1 MSTNVMSWP
10 TTGAAGTHR
19 MPEDA
24 VVDLTHVRA
33 VLLDMDGTLVE
44 SDAAVERAWRAWA
57 REYGLAEQDTL
68 ALPHGHPSESPARRL
83 LPTLDD
89 DAVLLAAQ
97 RQLDLQYDDLSDVHA
112 MDGA

>member
-24 VVDLTHVRA
+24 LVDLTHVGA

-44 SDAAVERAWRAWA
+44 SDAAVERAWRAWG
-57 REYGLAEQDTL
+57 REDGVAEADAL
-68 ALPHGHPSESPARRL
+68 ALAHGHPADATARRL
-83 LPTLDD
+83 LPDLDD
-89 DAVLLAAQ
+89 DAVIAAAQ
-97 RQLDLQYDDLSDVHA
+97 RQLDLQYDDLAD
-112 MDGA
+112 

>member
-10 TTGAAGTHR
+10 TTGTAGTHR

-33 VLLDMDGTLVE
+33 VLLDMDGTLVD

-57 REYGLAEQDTL
+57 REYGLGAEQVL
-68 ALPHGHPSESPARRL
+68 ALAHGHPSEPTARRL
-83 LPTLDD
+83 LPELDD
-89 DAVLLAAQ
+89 DAVLAAAQ
-97 RQLDLQYDDLSDVHA
+97 HQLDLQYDDLT
-112 MDGA
+112 